1 MFNIFEIGPCC
12 KHLKLLQ
19 RFEIFKCFQI
29 FSLELND
36 RSQDV
41 CMNLELE
48 LSRNLKAGLVPPRW
62 GNLTF
67 DPAMLHNP
75 DKEIK
80 FYKKDSFTSCNSN
93 MKKSS
98 TGTLDFFFCSY
109 SIHISFLFRFFVAIV
124 NINSRLL
131 FYFQT

>member
-19 RFEIFKCFQI
+19 RFQIFKCFQI
-29 FSLELND
+29 CSLELND

-98 TGTLDFFFCSY
+98 TETLDFFLFIFNSY
-109 SIHISFLFRFFVAIV
+109 FFLIQIFVAIV

>member
-29 FSLELND
+29 CSLELND

-80 FYKKDSFTSCNSN
+80 FYKKTLLLRAIQIW
-93 MKKSS
+93 KSRQQELL
-98 TGTLDFFFCSY
+98 TF
-109 SIHISFLFRFFVAIV
+109 FLFIFNSYFFLIQ
-124 NINSRLL
+124 I
-131 FYFQT
+131 FYRDCKYKF